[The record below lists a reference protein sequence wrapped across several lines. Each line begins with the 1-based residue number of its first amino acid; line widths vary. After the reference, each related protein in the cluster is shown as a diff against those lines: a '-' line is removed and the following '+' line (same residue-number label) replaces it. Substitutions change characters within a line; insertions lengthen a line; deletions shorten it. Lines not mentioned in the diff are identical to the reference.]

1 MPGKSQNRGR
11 LTAYCHPP
19 TAYSRRSGERRGS
32 PVILASRARVP
43 ARRGRV
49 NPAARA
55 HVQCLR
61 PAGGVKV
68 SGPRDLRAHP
78 RRVAAKGSEDEKT
91 MGVWARLKRSLRAV
105 FGGIIEKTEDPELIL
120 QQTIRDMRDRVPEL
134 NNSVAQVMATE
145 KLLAKNKERLE
156 TQVVDLDS
164 KIRASGKMGR
174 DDIATAYIG
183 QVQQGQLNLQKA
195 SQQLEH
201 ANLASK
207 QALKA
212 RDNYVLQM
220 QRRTAEAMQL
230 INQSKQAKLQ
240 EQLAQTMESFE
251 LGDDASTSNE
261 MRDKIDRRA
270 AAAEAKMQLGAASV
284 DTQMQDIEREAMDMQ
299 LQDKLLA
306 YKRDMGLLGTGTSA
320 PAPQALPAE
329 GETTSGG
336 QNGTGGGHVS

>member
-1 MPGKSQNRGR
+1 
-11 LTAYCHPP
+11 
-19 TAYSRRSGERRGS
+19 
-32 PVILASRARVP
+32 
-43 ARRGRV
+43 
-49 NPAARA
+49 
-55 HVQCLR
+55 
-61 PAGGVKV
+61 
-68 SGPRDLRAHP
+68 
-78 RRVAAKGSEDEKT
+78 
-91 MGVWARLKRSLRAV
+91 MGLWTRMKRSVRAL

-164 KIRASGKMGR
+164 KIRASVKMGR

-183 QVQQGQLNLQKA
+183 QLQQAQLDLQKTG
-195 SQQLEH
+195 QQLEH

-240 EQLAQTMESFE
+240 EQLAQTMESFQ
-251 LGDDASTSNE
+251 LGDDASTFNE

-270 AAAEAKMQLGAASV
+270 AAAEAKMQLGAANV
-284 DTQMQDIEREAMDMQ
+284 DTQMQDIEREALDMQ

-306 YKRDMGLLGTGTSA
+306 YKRDMGLLGAGNAS
-320 PAPQALPAE
+320 APQALPAE
-329 GETTSGG
+329 GETTGG
-336 QNGTGGGHVS
+336 NQNGAGGGH

>member
-1 MPGKSQNRGR
+1 
-11 LTAYCHPP
+11 
-19 TAYSRRSGERRGS
+19 
-32 PVILASRARVP
+32 
-43 ARRGRV
+43 
-49 NPAARA
+49 
-55 HVQCLR
+55 
-61 PAGGVKV
+61 
-68 SGPRDLRAHP
+68 
-78 RRVAAKGSEDEKT
+78 
-91 MGVWARLKRSLRAV
+91 MGVWSRLKRSMRAL

-156 TQVVDLDS
+156 GQVVDLDS
-164 KIRASGKMGR
+164 KIRASVKMGR

-183 QVQQGQLNLQKA
+183 QLQQAQVDLQKTT
-195 SQQLEH
+195 QQLDH

-240 EQLAQTMESFE
+240 EQLAQTMESFQ
-251 LGDDASTSNE
+251 LGDDASTFNE

-284 DTQMQDIEREAMDMQ
+284 DTQMQEIEREALDMQ

-306 YKRDMGLLGTGTSA
+306 YKRDMGLLTTGTA
-320 PAPQALPAE
+320 PGSPQALPAE
-329 GETTSGG
+329 GETTGS
-336 QNGTGGGHVS
+336 QNGSGKAVVPDEIS